1 MADGLD
7 TGLVGGVFRLQTGL
21 LRLDL
26 RQLPEVGLELVPAV
40 PHGFQTV
47 LNGGK
52 GLGHGVP
59 DGGFLS
65 AADGGLGAVDL
76 APGGGQLPCRV
87 VQLLRNGVGQ
97 PPGQIIQLLLAEDHM
112 ELMLDR
118 TADGDTGHA
127 GDALQLGG
135 QGIRDKV
142 GQLRDVLAVVGQG
155 RHLHRQHGGVHFQHI
170 GVAHG
175 VAPGAL
181 QLVDLLLDIHA
192 DGVHVH
198 PVLKLQHHHGHAVHG
213 AGGDVFDAVQG
224 GHGLLQGLGDIGLHG
239 LGAGPG
245 VGGHQDHIREIHI
258 GHQVGGHLQIGH
270 HPQYQNRQ
278 HRHEHGQRLFYA
290 EFGHSRIAPCAL

>member
-7 TGLVGGVFRLQTGL
+7 TGLVGGVFRLQPGL
-21 LRLDL
+21 LPLNI
-26 RQLPEVGLELVPAV
+26 RQLPEVVLELVPAV

-47 LNGGK
+47 LDSGK

-59 DGGFLS
+59 DGGFLG
-65 AADGGLGAVDL
+65 AADSSLGAVDL

-87 VQLLRNGVGQ
+87 VQLLRNGIGQ
-97 PPGQIIQLLLAEDHM
+97 PLGQSIQLLLAEDHM
-112 ELMLDR
+112 ELTLHR
-118 TADGDTGHA
+118 AADGDAGHA

-135 QGIRDKV
+135 QGVVDEVR
-142 GQLRDVLAVVGQG
+142 QLGDVLAVIGQG

-192 DGVHVH
+192 DGVHIH

-213 AGGDVFDAVQG
+213 AGGDVLDAVQG
-224 GHGLLQGLGDIGLHG
+224 GHGLLQGLGDVGLHSF
-239 LGAGPG
+239 GAGPG
-245 VGGHQDHIREIHI
+245 VGGHQDHIGEVHV

-270 HPQYQNRQ
+270 HTQHHNGQ
-278 HRHEHGQRLFYA
+278 HRHEHRQRLLYA
-290 EFGHSRIAPCAL
+290 EFGHNRFAPCAL